1 MLDVIPVGTL
11 ISCFNSRVKQNSI
24 YFLTSELILYVIPFR
39 CVYIFSNK
47 FTPFCKISIFMS
59 TSMNIS
65 FSNMIKVFR
74 ISANNCKKFVSLNYK
89 LYLRYGF
96 GFWKEQIHK
105 DNFDFFRRN
114 ISSVEIDFIFYITCN
129 TSTFSVSVIL
139 NYAVAFHI
147 DFCVSNCSI

>member
-59 TSMNIS
+59 ASMNIS

-74 ISANNCKKFVSLNYK
+74 ISANNCKKFVSLRSINY
-89 LYLRYGF
+89 
-96 GFWKEQIHK
+96 
-105 DNFDFFRRN
+105 
-114 ISSVEIDFIFYITCN
+114 T
-129 TSTFSVSVIL
+129 
-139 NYAVAFHI
+139 
-147 DFCVSNCSI
+147 